1 MGVRED
7 CIAVAVAIQWVE
19 WEGELACQGD
29 ISQELS
35 SMSHVTLP

>member
-7 CIAVAVAIQWVE
+7 CGVVVVAIQWVGRE
-19 WEGELACQGD
+19 WELACQEG